1 MSSKSSLV
9 AALFGGAIVALAF
22 VLNPSPDQHRAKIKE
37 AIAERNQLAG
47 MFGLGALAAMASTYH
62 PLGVASY
69 TTVNDRVI
77 SVGALGMVFF
87 VQPSSAK

>member
-1 MSSKSSLV
+1 MPKASIVSAVVTGS
-9 AALFGGAIVALAF
+9 IVALAF
-22 VLNPSPDQHRAKIKE
+22 VLNPSPEQHRARIKD

-47 MFGLGALAAMASTYH
+47 MFGLGMLAAMASTYH

-69 TTVNDRVI
+69 TTVNDRTV

-87 VQPSSAK
+87 IQPSPEK

>member
-1 MSSKSSLV
+1 MSTRSTLISTLV
-9 AALFGGAIVALAF
+9 GGAIVALAF

-69 TTVNDRVI
+69 TTVNDRVVSI
-77 SVGALGMVFF
+77 GALGMVFF
-87 VQPSSAK
+87 MQPSQDK

>member
-1 MSSKSSLV
+1 MSKASIISAV
-9 AALFGGAIVALAF
+9 ATGSIVALAF
-22 VLNPSPDQHRAKIKE
+22 VLNPSPEQHRAKIKE

-47 MFGLGALAAMASTYH
+47 MFGLGTLAAMASTYH

-69 TTVNDRVI
+69 TTVNDRTV

-87 VQPSSAK
+87 IQPSPEK